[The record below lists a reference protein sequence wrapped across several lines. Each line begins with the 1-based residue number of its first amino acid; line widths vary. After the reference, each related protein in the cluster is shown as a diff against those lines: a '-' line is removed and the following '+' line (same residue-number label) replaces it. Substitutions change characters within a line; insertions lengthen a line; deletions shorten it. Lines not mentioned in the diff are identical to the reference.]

1 VKEDYGKK
9 NMVGECRLCRDGNNN
24 PLRVDCCGRK
34 IISLQPDFLA
44 QRSALVEVIEDSGHV
59 CIFFPKF
66 HCELNFIERYWGAAK
81 RYARNNCNYTW
92 SGLQETVPR
101 ALDSVDLITIRR
113 FARKT
118 WRYMDLYR
126 HGVTGKFAKKYI
138 SHRRECILEE
148 LRIKNKLNKNAVLII
163 FQSILLDKC
172 HVIYYE
178 QSVWFLDDL
187 YHSAS

>member
-1 VKEDYGKK
+1 
-9 NMVGECRLCRDGNNN
+9 MVGECRLCRDGNTD

-126 HGVTGKFAKKYI
+126 HGVTGKLAEYAAKKYI
-138 SHRRECILEE
+138 SHRRIPED
-148 LRIKNKLNKNAVLII
+148 AW
-163 FQSILLDKC
+163 D
-172 HVIYYE
+172 
-178 QSVWFLDDL
+178 
-187 YHSAS
+187 